1 LIVNDYDGLLKWKR
15 KLVDLGLSV
24 EGPLDR
30 HYFKSIVNDLKV
42 PSKMESL
49 TSLPD
54 RNAPYLT
61 ACAVSNERV
70 GALGIK
76 GKN

>member
-1 LIVNDYDGLLKWKR
+1 M
-15 KLVDLGLSV
+15 
-24 EGPLDR
+24 
-30 HYFKSIVNDLKV
+30 VNDLKV

-54 RNAPYLT
+54 RNAPCLI